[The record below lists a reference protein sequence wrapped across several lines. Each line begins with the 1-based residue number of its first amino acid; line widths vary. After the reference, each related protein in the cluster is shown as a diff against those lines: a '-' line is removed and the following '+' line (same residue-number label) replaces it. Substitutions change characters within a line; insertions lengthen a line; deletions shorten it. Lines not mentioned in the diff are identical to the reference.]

1 MFVLP
6 SFSRIS
12 SWFGYRNAPTK
23 GASRFH
29 KGMDF
34 AAPAGTPVFA
44 AADGVISVKGT
55 QRGYGNVVYIK
66 HADGSETRYGH
77 MSGFTDIQ
85 PGQVIHEGDQ
95 IGFVGSTGVSTGP
108 HLHFEVRNAVG
119 QAVDPQFILNGD
131 MPQNISSISPQT
143 MAIDSSLSGQSTG
156 IHYRSPLNDWKEI
169 EKKLKEEDEK
179 KSDYIAFAYQAGKKE
194 STTENVVQN
203 ELNNLGFLGSLVGI
217 FGGGLLGKLF
227 GASEQETEKAP
238 VQFTLS
244 KKDMKNKGFTDEE
257 IDKISELSEQAQTKT
272 SLDQAGQLISAEDL
286 RLAGF
291 DEEKIEQFNTLA
303 HQKQG
308 QLS

>member
-108 HLHFEVRNAVG
+108 HLHFEVRNAAG